1 MKTIFKSKTFWANLL
16 MGLLSILAV
25 INPEFLELIGL
36 NSVKALTIIGFIT
49 SVINIVLRLI
59 TTTAIETK
67 KKDA

>member
-16 MGLLSILAV
+16 MGLLAILAV
-25 INPEFLELIGL
+25 IDPSFLELIGL

-59 TTTAIETK
+59 TTTAIEIK